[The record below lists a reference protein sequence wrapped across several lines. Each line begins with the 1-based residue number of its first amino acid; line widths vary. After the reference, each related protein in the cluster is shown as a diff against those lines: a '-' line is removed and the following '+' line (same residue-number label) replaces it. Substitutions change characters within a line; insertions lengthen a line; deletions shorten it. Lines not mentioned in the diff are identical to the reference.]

1 MKISSI
7 GSKKQ
12 GWIST
17 IVGAVLRDVAA
28 RLLNR
33 SSVVD
38 LRHGVHR
45 LADALAT
52 SARHQARLARY
63 PFPQKPATAHDVHV
77 RSKSGPFR
85 NRSQDGAKSKDTI
98 SHIST
103 GK

>member
-63 PFPQKPATAHDVHV
+63 PFPQKPATAHDV